1 MRKVAVVSV
10 LLLVLA
16 VTGLAQDQRQP
27 MLHPDTV
34 YVGADGKFEAA
45 PDTALVQ
52 FNIAAQETELQ
63 PAYTR
68 ATNAAEQVRAALRAN
83 GIDPKQAEIGSFQVA
98 PVYDWKN
105 PKRKVVAYRVSSSI
119 SVKVKDFS
127 KIGALA
133 SKFAELD
140 VTESQSINYLLD
152 NIDTAKVK
160 AVEDAFQRAK
170 SSAEA
175 VARAGGRQIGQ
186 LSYASV
192 DTFEP
197 VYPVRA
203 YATDRMM
210 TMKAAGAPPAPT
222 EEFSP
227 QKITVTAHV
236 NALFSLK

>member
-1 MRKVAVVSV
+1 MRNVAVVSI
-10 LLLVLA
+10 LLFLFTI
-16 VTGLAQDQRQP
+16 TGLAQDQRQP
-27 MLHPDTV
+27 ILHPDTV
-34 YVGADGKFEAA
+34 YVGADGKFESA

-52 FNIAAQETELQ
+52 FNIAAQEPELQ
-63 PAYTR
+63 AAHTR
-68 ATNAAEQVRAALRAN
+68 ATNAAEQVRQALRAN

-105 PKRKVVAYRVSSSI
+105 PKRKVVGYRVSSSI
-119 SVKVKDFS
+119 SVKLKDFS
-127 KIGALA
+127 KIGPLA

-152 NIDTAKVK
+152 NIDVAKVK

-170 SSAEA
+170 ASAEA

-197 VYPVRA
+197 VYPMRA
-203 YATDRMM
+203 MATDRMM
-210 TMKAAGAPPAPT
+210 TMKAEAAPAPT

>member
-1 MRKVAVVSV
+1 MRRVAVVSV
-10 LLLVLA
+10 LLLIL
-16 VTGLAQDQRQP
+16 TITSLAQDPRQP
-27 MLHPDTV
+27 LPRPDTI

-68 ATNAAEQVRAALRAN
+68 ATNAAEQVRQALRAN
-83 GIDPKQAEIGSFQVA
+83 GIDLKQAEIGSFQVA

-105 PKRKVVAYRVSSSI
+105 PKRKVVGYRVSSSI

-127 KIGALA
+127 KIGPLA

-152 NIDTAKVK
+152 NIDVAKTK

-170 SSAEA
+170 ASAEA
-175 VARAGGRQIGQ
+175 VARVGGRQIGE

-197 VYPVRA
+197 VYPMRA
-203 YATDRMM
+203 MATDRMM
-210 TMKAAGAPPAPT
+210 TMKAEAAPAPT
-222 EEFSP
+222 EGFSP

-236 NALFSLK
+236 NALFTLK

>member
-1 MRKVAVVSV
+1 MRNVAVVSI
-10 LLLVLA
+10 LLFLFTI
-16 VTGLAQDQRQP
+16 TGLAQDQRQP
-27 MLHPDTV
+27 ILHPDTV
-34 YVGADGKFEAA
+34 YVGADGKFESA

-52 FNIAAQETELQ
+52 FNIAAQEPELQ
-63 PAYTR
+63 AAHTR
-68 ATNAAEQVRAALRAN
+68 ATNAAEQVRQALRAN

-105 PKRKVVAYRVSSSI
+105 PKRKVVGYRVSSSI
-119 SVKVKDFS
+119 SVKLKDFS
-127 KIGALA
+127 KIGPLA

-152 NIDTAKVK
+152 NIDVAKVK

-170 SSAEA
+170 ASAEA

-197 VYPVRA
+197 VYPMRA
-203 YATDRMM
+203 MATDRMM
-210 TMKAAGAPPAPT
+210 TMKAEAAPAPT

-227 QKITVTAHV
+227 QKITVTAHI

>member
-1 MRKVAVVSV
+1 MRTVAVVSI
-10 LLLVLA
+10 LLFLFTI
-16 VTGLAQDQRQP
+16 TGLAQDQRQP
-27 MLHPDTV
+27 ILHPDTV
-34 YVGADGKFEAA
+34 YVGADGKFESA

-52 FNIAAQETELQ
+52 FNIAAQEPELQ
-63 PAYTR
+63 AAHTR
-68 ATNAAEQVRAALRAN
+68 ATNAAEQVRQALRAN

-105 PKRKVVAYRVSSSI
+105 PKRKVVGYRVSSSI
-119 SVKVKDFS
+119 SVKLKDFS
-127 KIGALA
+127 KIGPLA

-152 NIDTAKVK
+152 NIDVAKVK

-170 SSAEA
+170 ASAEA

-197 VYPVRA
+197 VYPMRA
-203 YATDRMM
+203 MATDRMM
-210 TMKAAGAPPAPT
+210 TMKAEAAPAPT

>member
-1 MRKVAVVSV
+1 MRKFAVVSV
-10 LLLVLA
+10 LLFLSTLA
-16 VTGLAQDQRQP
+16 FAQDPRQP
-27 MLHPDTV
+27 LMHPDTV

-68 ATNAAEQVRAALRAN
+68 ATNAAEQVRQALRAN

-105 PKRKVVAYRVSSSI
+105 PKRKVVGYRVSSSI

-127 KIGALA
+127 KIGSLA

-140 VTESQSINYLLD
+140 VTESQSISYLLD
-152 NIDTAKVK
+152 NIDAAKTK

-170 SSAEA
+170 ASAEA
-175 VARAGGRQIGQ
+175 VARVGGRQIGT

-197 VYPVRA
+197 VYPMRA
-203 YATDRMM
+203 MAGKMM
-210 TMKAAGAPPAPT
+210 TMNAQAAPAPT

-236 NALFSLK
+236 NALFTMK

>member
-1 MRKVAVVSV
+1 MRNLAVVSI
-10 LLLVLA
+10 LLFLFTI
-16 VTGLAQDQRQP
+16 TGLAQDQRQP
-27 MLHPDTV
+27 ILHPDTV
-34 YVGADGKFEAA
+34 YVGADGKFESA

-52 FNIAAQETELQ
+52 FNIAAQEPELQ
-63 PAYTR
+63 AAHTR
-68 ATNAAEQVRAALRAN
+68 ATNAAEQVRQALRAN

-105 PKRKVVAYRVSSSI
+105 PKRKVVGYRVSSSI
-119 SVKVKDFS
+119 SVKLKDFS
-127 KIGALA
+127 KIGPLA

-152 NIDTAKVK
+152 NIDVAKVK

-170 SSAEA
+170 ASAEA

-197 VYPVRA
+197 VYPMRA
-203 YATDRMM
+203 MATDRMM
-210 TMKAAGAPPAPT
+210 TMKAEAAPAPT

>member
-1 MRKVAVVSV
+1 MRTVAVVSI
-10 LLLVLA
+10 LLFLFTI
-16 VTGLAQDQRQP
+16 TGLAQDQRQP
-27 MLHPDTV
+27 ILHPDTV
-34 YVGADGKFEAA
+34 YVGADGKFESA

-52 FNIAAQETELQ
+52 FNIAAQEPELQ
-63 PAYTR
+63 AAHTR
-68 ATNAAEQVRAALRAN
+68 ATNAAEQVRQALRAN

-105 PKRKVVAYRVSSSI
+105 PKRKVVGYRVSSSI
-119 SVKVKDFS
+119 SVKLKDFS
-127 KIGALA
+127 KIGPLA

-152 NIDTAKVK
+152 NIDVAKVK

-170 SSAEA
+170 ASAEA

-197 VYPVRA
+197 VYPMRA
-203 YATDRMM
+203 MATDRMM
-210 TMKAAGAPPAPT
+210 TMKAEAAPAPT

-227 QKITVTAHV
+227 QKITVPAHV

>member
-1 MRKVAVVSV
+1 MRTVAVVSI
-10 LLLVLA
+10 LLFLFTI
-16 VTGLAQDQRQP
+16 TGLAQDQRQP
-27 MLHPDTV
+27 ILHPDTV
-34 YVGADGKFEAA
+34 YVGADGKFESA

-52 FNIAAQETELQ
+52 FNIAAQEPELQ
-63 PAYTR
+63 AAHTR
-68 ATNAAEQVRAALRAN
+68 ATNAAEQVRQALRAN

-105 PKRKVVAYRVSSSI
+105 PKRKVVGYRVSSSI
-119 SVKVKDFS
+119 SVKLKDFS
-127 KIGALA
+127 KIGPLA

-152 NIDTAKVK
+152 NIDVAKVK

-170 SSAEA
+170 ASAEA

-197 VYPVRA
+197 VYPMRA
-203 YATDRMM
+203 MATDRMM
-210 TMKAAGAPPAPT
+210 TMKAEAAPAPT

-227 QKITVTAHV
+227 QKITVTAHI